1 MPGMNRLENE
11 REHGRKISSH
21 AEEIWGWA
29 SPAGR
34 IRADRRAE
42 YLYRLGGYK
51 KGHKLLEL
59 GCGTGLFTGKVF
71 HATGADITGI
81 DISEDLLVQ
90 ARQSYPQCR
99 FQLGDAMNL
108 DFPDGTFDGVYGSSV
123 LHHLNMRKAAT
134 EIYRVLRSG
143 GSAVFAEPN
152 MLNPQILIQKNVPF
166 IKKALGDSPDETA
179 VVRWR
184 MKSML
189 EELGFKNVRVFPYDF
204 LHPYT
209 PVFAIGLVNLVGSAA
224 EKLPIVKEI
233 AGSNI
238 IYAER

>member
-1 MPGMNRLENE
+1 MNRLENE
-11 REHGRKISSH
+11 REHGRKISNH

-42 YLYRLGGYK
+42 YLYGLGKFGE
-51 KGHKLLEL
+51 GDKLLEL

-71 HATGADITGI
+71 GATGADITAI
-81 DISEDLLVQ
+81 DISEDLLTQ
-90 ARQSYPQCR
+90 ARESYPQCR
-99 FQLGDAMNL
+99 FQVGDAMNL
-108 DFPDGTFDGVYGSSV
+108 AFSDGTFDGVYGSSV
-123 LHHLNMRKAAT
+123 LHHLDMNRAAT
-134 EIYRVLRSG
+134 EIYRVLKPG
-143 GSAVFAEPN
+143 GRAIFAEPN

-166 IKKALGDSPDETA
+166 IKEALGDSPDETA

-184 MKSML
+184 MKKML
-189 EELGFKNVRVFPYDF
+189 ERIGFQRVRVFPYDF

-209 PVFAIGLVNLVGSAA
+209 PSLAIHFVNAVGKLV
-224 EKLPIVKEI
+224 EKLPIVKEL